1 MPFLSFF
8 FLSMR
13 GDEEETAYVT
23 NYKLKT
29 LILFFPFF
37 FFFSYS
43 IKTDPVNTL
52 FRE

>member
-37 FFFSYS
+37 FFP
-43 IKTDPVNTL
+43 TP
-52 FRE
+52 